1 MDERERDDAR
11 EMMEGFHDSEW
22 TPNMNRTWLLRPVQS
37 ALRDA
42 LDSTRA
48 QVVSHI
54 NRLANELTKSQ
65 VQAVQDLMF
74 FGYHWGRREGVR
86 TARLWESQIGEREE
100 PPDDM
105 TICPFCGETPWKE
118 GVISVMGYECGHV
131 FAGWD
136 DSENFIN
143 PLAGSSMS
151 ARGLIKF
158 SGWDDSENFINPLAD
173 IELPVL
179 TEWCSEHESC
189 DEILEEACGRLSLLL
204 EAYENGYSE
213 TPSEMVFLER
223 LAEIVPEVK
232 SEAYYDT
239 PPGAMVGWEA
249 NMLFALEPE
258 VIKARL
264 TQIVVKLSEGFRLCE
279 GRLVD
284 R

>member
-143 PLAGSSMS
+143 PLA
-151 ARGLIKF
+151 
-158 SGWDDSENFINPLAD
+158 D